1 MKKVTLDGAMMRNKL
16 RGRLAKE
23 VAEMSLSTEERRK
36 DSRKTLDELILRARK
51 INLTIAKGE
60 EL

>member
-23 VAEMSLSTEERRK
+23 VAECPFRPKNGGR
-36 DSRKTLDELILRARK
+36 IAARPWM
-51 INLTIAKGE
+51 N
-60 EL
+60 